1 MHTMTASLLLISYW
15 MSVCCRQSKSSPFT
29 LEGLIHTSQGRS
41 CLISCQWGWW
51 RGRVEGYR
59 KGVRVWIMARHNME
73 SQSFSFTTHTNDTIH
88 DSKSDYSCD
97 LTWWLL
103 FNSFQSQ
110 KKKKKS
116 QPVSPPQIIV
126 NGSSETSLNC
136 VTWSLNDCILGAGSS
151 EQKGTVLSYKSKNK
165 IQLIWDERIMNNPHV
180 STVSLA

>member
-1 MHTMTASLLLISYW
+1 MLPWHARKHTNILPINTLPRMHTVTASLLLISYW

-103 FNSFQSQ
+103 FNSFQSL
-110 KKKKKS
+110 KKKKKITAC
-116 QPVSPPQIIV
+116 QP
-126 NGSSETSLNC
+126 SSDYSERELWDQPKLCNMKSEWLH
-136 VTWSLNDCILGAGSS
+136 TWSWFIWTKRDCFKL
-151 EQKGTVLSYKSKNK
+151 QK
-165 IQLIWDERIMNNPHV
+165 
-180 STVSLA
+180 